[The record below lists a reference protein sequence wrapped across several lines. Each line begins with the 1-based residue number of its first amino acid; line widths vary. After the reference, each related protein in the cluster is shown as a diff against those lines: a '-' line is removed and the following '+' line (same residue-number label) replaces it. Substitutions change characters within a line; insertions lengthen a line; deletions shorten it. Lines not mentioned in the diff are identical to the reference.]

1 MNYAFYVSAKQYY
14 WLNYNYLKLLFHIEI
29 MKLSFHGAARTVTGS
44 KHLLTLENGRKYLLD
59 CGMFQGMGVE
69 TDTLNSEFGFDPT
82 EITSLFLSHAHIDHT
97 GLIPKLV
104 KEGFAGKIYS
114 TAATR
119 DLTEI
124 LLLDSAEI
132 QKQDADFI
140 NKRRSEAIDV
150 AVPLYTVEDVLE
162 TMTLFETVPYNE
174 WCKVDE
180 FIELMFSNA
189 GHLIGSAAINL
200 KITENEK
207 ITSVAFSGDVGRYVS
222 ALLQPPAEFPQADYV
237 ILESTYGDK
246 THDIAANT
254 IDNLYRWIKKT
265 CVDKGGKLV
274 IPAFSVGRTQELLY
288 SLNQL
293 ELEHRLPEINYFVDS
308 PLSEKATAVIKS
320 YKEEY
325 NDKLQN
331 ILKIDEDPFQFK
343 GLKHVETAEESRQ
356 LTEHKEPCV
365 IISSSGT
372 ADAGRVKHHI
382 LSCVDEEP
390 NTILMSGYCS
400 TTSLGGKLLNGAR
413 KVEIFGDSCNV
424 LAEVGQ
430 MKSLSAH
437 GDQDDLARF
446 IGCQDPEKVKKVF
459 LVHGE
464 YLVQQELSAR
474 LNRKGFENIEMPSMH
489 QEFVLE

>member
-1 MNYAFYVSAKQYY
+1 
-14 WLNYNYLKLLFHIEI
+14 

-59 CGMFQGMGVE
+59 AGMFQGMGTE
-69 TDTLNSEFGFDPT
+69 TDALNADFGFNPS
-82 EITSLFLSHAHIDHT
+82 EISFLFLSHSHIDHT

-104 KEGFAGKIYS
+104 KEGFEGKILC
-114 TAATR
+114 TPATR

-124 LLLDSAEI
+124 LLIDSAEI
-132 QKQDADFI
+132 QMQEADFI
-140 NKRRSEAIDV
+140 NKKTSFAIDPV
-150 AVPLYTVEDVLE
+150 EPLYTVEDVGKSLQ
-162 TMTLFETVPYNE
+162 LFESIQYNE
-174 WCKVDE
+174 WTKVDE
-180 FIELMFSNA
+180 DVEIMFSNA

-200 KITENEK
+200 RVTENGK
-207 ITSVAFSGDVGRYVS
+207 TTTITFSGDVGRYRS
-222 ALLQPPAEFPQADYV
+222 ALLQPPAEFPQADYI

-265 CVDKGGKLV
+265 CVDRGGKLV
-274 IPAFSVGRTQELLY
+274 IPAFSVGRTQEILY

-293 ELEHRLPEINYFVDS
+293 ELEHRLPELNYFVDS

-325 NDKLQN
+325 NERLQN

-343 GLKHVETAEESRQ
+343 GLKHVETVEESRQ
-356 LTEHKEPCV
+356 LTDHKDPCV

-382 LSCVDEEP
+382 ANCVDEEP

-400 TTSLGGKLLNGAR
+400 TSTLGGRLLSGAR
-413 KVEIFGDSCNV
+413 IVEIFGDSCTV

-446 IGCQDPEKVKKVF
+446 VSCQDSEKVKNVF

-474 LNRKGFENIEMPSMH
+474 LKRKGFERVEMPSMH
-489 QEFVLE
+489 QEFELE

>member
-1 MNYAFYVSAKQYY
+1 
-14 WLNYNYLKLLFHIEI
+14 
-29 MKLSFHGAARTVTGS
+29 MKLSFHGAARTVTGT
-44 KHLLTLENGRKYLLD
+44 KHLLTLENGTKYLMD

-69 TDTLNSEFGFDPT
+69 TDTLNGEFGFDPR
-82 EITSLFLSHAHIDHT
+82 EISFLFLSHAHIDHS

-104 KEGFAGKIYS
+104 KEGFEGKIFC
-114 TAATR
+114 TPATK

-124 LLLDSAEI
+124 LLADSAEI
-132 QKQDADFI
+132 QMHDAEFI
-140 NKRRSEAIDV
+140 NKKSIAAIDEV
-150 AVPLYTVEDVLE
+150 VPLYTSEDVAKS
-162 TMTLFETVPYNE
+162 MQLFEAVEYNE
-174 WCKVDE
+174 WLKADE
-180 FIELMFSNA
+180 CVQIMFSNA

-200 KITENEK
+200 QVIENGK
-207 ITSVAFSGDVGRYVS
+207 TTRVTFSGDVGRYRS
-222 ALLQPPAEFPQADYV
+222 ALLQPPAEFPQADYI

-274 IPAFSVGRTQELLY
+274 IPAFSVGRTQEILY

-293 ELEHRLPEINYFVDS
+293 ELENRLPELNYFVDS

-320 YKEEY
+320 YTNEY
-325 NDKLQN
+325 NDHLQG

-343 GLKHVETAEESRQ
+343 GLKHVETVEESRQ

-382 LSCVDEEP
+382 FSCVDEEP

-400 TTSLGGKLLNGAR
+400 TTSLGGKLLNGAK
-413 KVEIFGDSCNV
+413 KVDIFGDSCDV

-437 GDQDDLARF
+437 ADQDDLARF
-446 IGCQDPEKVKKVF
+446 LGCQDGEKVRKVF

-464 YLVQQELSAR
+464 YLVQQELCAR
-474 LNRKGFENIEMPSMH
+474 LNRKGFENIAMPSMH
-489 QEFVLE
+489 QEFILE

>member
-1 MNYAFYVSAKQYY
+1 
-14 WLNYNYLKLLFHIEI
+14 
-29 MKLSFHGAARTVTGS
+29 MKISFHGAARTVTGS

-59 CGMFQGMGVE
+59 CGMFQGMGLE
-69 TDTLNSEFGFDPT
+69 TDTLNSDFGFDPG
-82 EITSLFLSHAHIDHT
+82 EVNQLFLSHAHIDHT

-104 KEGFAGKIYS
+104 KDGFEGKIFC
-114 TAATR
+114 TPATK

-124 LLLDSAEI
+124 LLTDSAEI
-132 QKQDADFI
+132 QTNEADFI
-140 NKRRSEAIDV
+140 NKKRSAAIDE
-150 AVPLYTVEDVLE
+150 AVPLYVVDDVAKA
-162 TMTLFETVPYNE
+162 MQLFETIDYNE
-174 WCKVDE
+174 WLKVDE
-180 FIELMFSNA
+180 FVEIMFSNA
-189 GHLIGSAAINL
+189 GHLIGSAVINL
-200 KITENEK
+200 KVTENGK
-207 ITSVAFSGDVGRYVS
+207 TTAITFSGDVGRYRS
-222 ALLQPPAEFPQADYV
+222 ALLQPPAEFPQADYI

-265 CVDKGGKLV
+265 CIDRGGKLV
-274 IPAFSVGRTQELLY
+274 IPAFSVGRTQEILY

-293 ELEHRLPEINYFVDS
+293 ELEHRLPELNYFVDS
-308 PLSEKATAVIKS
+308 PLSEKATSVIKS
-320 YKEEY
+320 YTNEY
-325 NDKLQN
+325 NDRLQN
-331 ILKIDEDPFQFK
+331 ILKIDEDPFHFK
-343 GLKHVETAEESRQ
+343 GLKHVETVEESKQ

-382 LSCVDEEP
+382 FSCVDEEP

-400 TTSLGGKLLNGAR
+400 SASLGGKLLNGAR
-413 KVEIFGDSCNV
+413 KVEIFGDSCKV
-424 LAEVGQ
+424 AAEVGQ

-446 IGCQDPEKVKKVF
+446 IGCQDAEKVKKVF

-474 LNRKGFENIEMPSMH
+474 LNRKGFDKIEMPSMH
-489 QEFVLE
+489 QEFELK

>member
-1 MNYAFYVSAKQYY
+1 
-14 WLNYNYLKLLFHIEI
+14 
-29 MKLSFHGAARTVTGS
+29 MKLSFHGGARTVTGS
-44 KHLLTLENGRKYLLD
+44 KHLLSLNNGKNYLLD
-59 CGMFQGMGVE
+59 CGMFQGMGTE
-69 TDTLNSEFGFDPT
+69 TDALNAEFGFNPADV
-82 EITSLFLSHAHIDHT
+82 SFLFLSHAHIDHS

-104 KEGFAGKIYS
+104 KEGFEGRIFC
-114 TAATR
+114 TAATK

-124 LLLDSAEI
+124 LLADSAEI
-132 QKQDADFI
+132 QMHDADFI
-140 NKRRSEAIDV
+140 NKKKSAAIDQ
-150 AVPLYTVEDVLE
+150 AGPLYTNEDVSKA
-162 TMTLFETVPYNE
+162 MQLFETLEYDQ
-174 WCKVDE
+174 WMKVDE
-180 FIELMFSNA
+180 NIELMFTNA

-200 KITENEK
+200 RVTENGKITTIN
-207 ITSVAFSGDVGRYVS
+207 FSGDVGRYRS

-265 CVDKGGKLV
+265 CVDRGGKLV
-274 IPAFSVGRTQELLY
+274 IPAFSVGRTQEILY

-293 ELEHRLPEINYFVDS
+293 ELENRLPELNYFVDS
-308 PLSEKATAVIKS
+308 PLSKKATTVIKS
-320 YKEEY
+320 YAEQY
-325 NDKLQN
+325 NERLQN
-331 ILKIDEDPFQFK
+331 ILKIDEDPFHFK
-343 GLKHVETAEESRQ
+343 GLKHVESVEESRQ

-382 LSCVDEEP
+382 FSCVDEEP

-400 TTSLGGKLLNGAR
+400 TSSLGGKLLSGAK

-437 GDQDDLARF
+437 GDQDDLARY
-446 IGCQDPEKVKKVF
+446 IGCQDAEQVKKVF

-474 LNRKGFENIEMPSMH
+474 LNRKGFDKIEMPSMH
-489 QEFVLE
+489 QEFELE

>member
-1 MNYAFYVSAKQYY
+1 
-14 WLNYNYLKLLFHIEI
+14 

-44 KHLLTLENGRKYLLD
+44 KHLLTLDNEKKYLLD
-59 CGMFQGMGVE
+59 CGMFQGMGNE
-69 TDTLNSEFGFDPT
+69 TDALNSEFGFDPK
-82 EITSLFLSHAHIDHT
+82 EVNFLFLSHAHIDHT

-104 KEGFAGKIYS
+104 KEGFEGKIFC
-114 TAATR
+114 TPATK

-124 LLLDSAEI
+124 LLADSAEI
-132 QKQDADFI
+132 QKHDADFT
-140 NKRRSEAIDV
+140 NRKSSAAIDEV
-150 AVPLYTVEDVLE
+150 TPLYEIEDVAKS
-162 TMTLFETVPYNE
+162 MQLFETLEYNE
-174 WCKVDE
+174 WLKVDDHVE
-180 FIELMFSNA
+180 IMYTNA

-200 KITENEK
+200 RITENGK
-207 ITSVAFSGDVGRYVS
+207 TTTLTFSGDVGRYRS
-222 ALLQPPAEFPQADYV
+222 ALLQPPAEFPEADYI

-265 CVDKGGKLV
+265 CVDRGGKLV
-274 IPAFSVGRTQELLY
+274 IPAFSVGRTQEILY

-293 ELEHRLPEINYFVDS
+293 ELEHRLPELNYFVDS

-320 YKEEY
+320 YTSEY
-325 NDKLQN
+325 NERLQN
-331 ILKIDEDPFQFK
+331 ILKIDEDPFHFK
-343 GLKHVETAEESRQ
+343 GLKHVETVEESRQ

-382 LSCVDEEP
+382 FSCVDEEP

-400 TTSLGGKLLNGAR
+400 TASLGGRLLNGAR

-446 IGCQDPEKVKKVF
+446 IGCQDSEKVKKIF

-464 YLVQQELSAR
+464 YLVQQELAAR
-474 LNRKGFENIEMPSMH
+474 LNRKGFEKIEMPSMH

>member
-1 MNYAFYVSAKQYY
+1 
-14 WLNYNYLKLLFHIEI
+14 

-44 KHLLTLENGRKYLLD
+44 KHLLTLDNGKNYLLD
-59 CGMFQGMGVE
+59 CGMFQGMGAE
-69 TDTLNSEFGFDPT
+69 TEGLNGEFGFDAT
-82 EITSLFLSHAHIDHT
+82 TIDFLFLSHAHIDHS

-104 KEGFAGKIYS
+104 KEGFEGKIYC
-114 TAATR
+114 TPATK

-124 LLLDSAEI
+124 LLMDSAEI
-132 QKQDADFI
+132 QMHEAEFI
-140 NKRRSEAIDV
+140 NKKSSAAIDEV
-150 AVPLYTVEDVLE
+150 LPLYSVDDVSKS
-162 TMTLFETVPYNE
+162 MQFFETLEYNE
-174 WCKVDE
+174 EFQVDDHVQ
-180 FIELMFSNA
+180 IMFTNA
-189 GHLIGSAAINL
+189 GHLIGSAAIN
-200 KITENEK
+200 IQVTENGK
-207 ITSVAFSGDVGRYVS
+207 TTTIAYSGDVGRYRS
-222 ALLQPPAEFPQADYV
+222 TLLQPPAEFPEADYI

-246 THDIAANT
+246 THDIASNT

-265 CVDKGGKLV
+265 CIDRGGKLV
-274 IPAFSVGRTQELLY
+274 IPAFSVGRTQEILF

-293 ELEHRLPEINYFVDS
+293 ELENRLPELNYFVDS

-320 YKEEY
+320 YTNEY
-325 NDKLQN
+325 NERLQN

-343 GLKHVETAEESRQ
+343 GLKHVETVEESRQ
-356 LTEHKEPCV
+356 LTEHREPCV

-382 LSCVDEEP
+382 FSCVDEEP

-400 TTSLGGKLLNGAR
+400 TGSLGGKLLNGAR
-413 KVEIFGDSCNV
+413 KVEIFGDDCHV

-437 GDQDDLARF
+437 GDQDDLVRF
-446 IGCQDPEKVKKVF
+446 IGCQDAEKVKKIF

-474 LNRKGFENIEMPSMH
+474 LIRKGFEKIEMPSLH
-489 QEFVLE
+489 QEFLLD